1 MLRRIVQ
8 GIINFF
14 RGLFGKTALQEPAT
28 PPQSPL
34 SDSDCEYYFLQLL
47 DGVSQGWTGV
57 KVERFFQ
64 VLGDRASD
72 DHWIAWLHRFD
83 EARQLDGRPH
93 GELGQRLVALSQ
105 VSSRHLATLSGQ
117 IGRKLCDQAGVSTS
131 ATATP
136 TATSSPEAPSE
147 TLVSDTQASEAP
159 SETPVEASPTADP
172 DDHQAEAQR
181 WMERSLEQLNQ
192 ENNEAALL
200 GFDRVLSLDPQN
212 LRAMIYRGDA
222 LAELKRFREALAAY
236 EQAVK
241 LDPNSAEAWSHLGD
255 LQHEMKRPQAAL
267 ESWDKALA
275 INPNDIQTWIHRGV
289 ALGLQLQR
297 WDEALAT
304 WEKAL
309 ELDRHDSDIWF
320 RRGVALAS
328 LERWQEAIDSWE
340 RALELNPYFRDAW
353 INKGVALQK
362 LGRYEEAIEAN
373 NRALGLE
380 QGKQP
385 TAASGDLKA
394 SVVEPDANRPRDSA
408 SEAEAVEELYRQAQE
423 QAQAQNYHPALRF
436 LERAIALNPD
446 DDRLWRERSLNYQA
460 LEQFEEVL
468 TACDRLLELD
478 AEDLQGYRL
487 RAQALQQ
494 LHRWED
500 ANSTWD
506 AILERQPDDR
516 QAWMNKGIVLQK
528 LGRYA
533 EAIEANK
540 RAI

>member
-14 RGLFGKTALQEPAT
+14 RGLFGKTASQEPAE
-28 PPQSPL
+28 PSRSPL
-34 SDSDCEYYFLQLL
+34 SDSECEYYFLQLL
-47 DGVSQGWTGV
+47 DGVHQGWTGV

-83 EARQLDGRPH
+83 QARQLDGRPQ

-105 VSSRHLATLSGQ
+105 VSSRHLATVAGE

-131 ATATP
+131 TP
-136 TATSSPEAPSE
+136 TSAPTPTHDSAPPSDPHSSQSQPEPGLS
-147 TLVSDTQASEAP
+147 
-159 SETPVEASPTADP
+159 TPTEE
-172 DDHQAEAQR
+172 HQAQAQR
-181 WMERSLEQLNQ
+181 WMERALEQLNQ

-200 GFDRVLSLDPQN
+200 GFDRVLDLDPQN
-212 LRAMIYRGDA
+212 LRALIYRGDA
-222 LAELKRFREALAAY
+222 LAELKRFREALLAY
-236 EQAVK
+236 EQAVQ
-241 LDPNSAEAWSHLGD
+241 LDANSAEAWSHLGD

-275 INPNDIQTWIHRGV
+275 INPDDIQTWIHRGV

-297 WDEALAT
+297 WDDALAT
-304 WEKAL
+304 WDKAL

-328 LERWQEAIDSWE
+328 LERWQEAIDSWD

-385 TAASGDLKA
+385 KAASGDLKA
-394 SVVEPDANRPRDSA
+394 SVLEPDPNRPRDSA
-408 SEAEAVEELYRQAQE
+408 TDAQTLEELYRQAQD
-423 QAQAQNYHPALRF
+423 QAQTQNYHAALRF
-436 LERAIALNPD
+436 LERAIALNPND
-446 DDRLWRERSLNYQA
+446 ARLWRERSLNYQA

-468 TACDRLLELD
+468 SACDRLLDLD
-478 AEDLQGYRL
+478 AEDLQAYRL
-487 RAQALQQ
+487 RAQTLQQ

-506 AILERQPDDR
+506 TILEHQPDDR

>member
-14 RGLFGKTALQEPAT
+14 RGLFGTKAPQEPAT

-34 SDSDCEYYFLQLL
+34 SDSEFEYYFLQLL

-64 VLGDRASD
+64 MLGDRASD
-72 DHWIAWLHRFD
+72 EHWIAWLHHFD
-83 EARQLDGRPH
+83 EARQLDGRPQ
-93 GELGQRLVALSQ
+93 GELGQQLVALSQ
-105 VSSRHLATLSGQ
+105 VSSRHLATLAGE

-131 ATATP
+131 APTP
-136 TATSSPEAPSE
+136 APPPTTGPEPVSE
-147 TLVSDTQASEAP
+147 PPVSDSQGELAP
-159 SETPVEASPTADP
+159 DSATADRES
-172 DDHQAEAQR
+172 QAQR

-200 GFDRVLSLDPQN
+200 GFERVLDLDPQN

-222 LAELKRFREALAAY
+222 LAELKRFREALATY
-236 EQAVK
+236 EQAVQ

-275 INPNDIQTWIHRGV
+275 INPDDIQTWIHRGV

-304 WEKAL
+304 WDKAL

-320 RRGVALAS
+320 RRGVALGS
-328 LERWQEAIDSWE
+328 LERWQEAIDSWD

-373 NRALGLE
+373 NRALGLD
-380 QGKQP
+380 QGKQQ
-385 TAASGDLKA
+385 TTASGDLKA
-394 SVVEPDANRPRDSA
+394 SVVEPDANRPRDNA
-408 SEAEAVEELYRQAQE
+408 SDAEEVEQLYRQAQE
-423 QAQAQNYHPALRF
+423 QAQAQKYHPALRF
-436 LERAIALNPD
+436 LERAIALNPED
-446 DDRLWRERSLNYQA
+446 ARLWRERSLNYQA
-460 LEQFEEVL
+460 LEQFEDVL
-468 TACDRLLELD
+468 TACDRLLEID

-506 AILERQPDDR
+506 AVLERQPDDR